1 MDILHTAKSFL
12 GTHWTA
18 FEDFYRTTLQSD
30 ITLLNSINE
39 YLLQHSGKQLRPLLV
54 LTAAKLCGEITES
67 SYVAAAAVEMVHTAS
82 LLHDDVVDNTDK
94 RRGLP
99 TVKAL
104 WKSQAAVLTG
114 DYWLSRAFQLV
125 VQRRE
130 HRLLPI
136 FTDCLIDLSEGELF
150 QMSKAQ
156 TLDTTQNDYYTI
168 IGKKTASLMSACMI
182 SGAITGGG
190 NDTDI
195 ANMKKAG
202 YALGLAFQIRDDI
215 FDYTKTNLFGKPTGV
230 DLREQKITL
239 PLLCALKNA
248 DSHKRADII
257 NEVKKAADNSHAA
270 NKVTNFVKEQGGIE
284 AAQDILQ
291 SHINEA
297 VALFLSYPESET
309 RQHLI
314 NIANYLAQRE
324 E

>member
-1 MDILHTAKSFL
+1 MDLLHTAKDFL
-12 GTHWTA
+12 GNHWTA
-18 FEDFYRTTLQSD
+18 FENFYRTALQSD
-30 ITLLNSINE
+30 ITLLNNINE

-54 LTAAKLCGEITES
+54 LMAAKLCGEITEN
-67 SYVAAAAVEMVHTAS
+67 SYVAATAAEMIHTAS
-82 LLHDDVVDNTDK
+82 LLHDDVVDNADS

-104 WKSQAAVLTG
+104 WKSQAAVLAG

-125 VQRRE
+125 VQHRE
-130 HRLLPI
+130 RRLLPI
-136 FTDCLIDLSEGELF
+136 FTGCLVDLSEGELF
-150 QMSKAQ
+150 QMFKAQ

-168 IGKKTASLMSACMI
+168 IGKKTASLMSACTI

-190 NDTDI
+190 NETDI

-215 FDYTKTNLFGKPTGV
+215 FDYTKTNLFGKPTGI

-248 DSHKRADII
+248 DRHQGTDII
-257 NEVKKAADNSHAA
+257 NEVKKAAGNARVV
-270 NKVTNFVKEQGGIE
+270 NKVTTFVKEQGGIE

-314 NIANYLAQRE
+314 NIAYYLAQRE